1 MDCDGWSRLSCRNAD
16 WRNNDALVAFSCLG
30 ANDQRS
36 DHWLVI
42 VHSSKLRLN
51 LRHPRKAHRSGD
63 QKRSAGFSPIAL
75 NSSRYKQLMPCWK
88 ILIAGS
94 SAKKSTARALS
105 KKLTASGIDNYVKQA
120 GKYVGAD
127 PRIDRMCNNAAQQ
140 VPDSPYAIAQTS
152 NGGVLVRIPVREPTL
167 QHLIERYDQTL
178 REQDRYG
185 YELWMEKLP
194 VETVDA
200 ARAGQNFQVLALR
213 QGAEPQ
219 SCSVEHF
226 VLAEEGVSV
235 GYPDEVDGKK
245 PALPV
250 ARAQVYAFLSC
261 LQPFSTSES
270 SSPPKLASSNL
281 AMGSTKLS
289 NPIGS
294 RRRHKL
300 GVMPRSSPV
309 AARRCSCSD
318 PIVKGVSSDGLN
330 QAVHQRGQ
338 QSVPEKILIF
348 G

>member
-1 MDCDGWSRLSCRNAD
+1 MWMLLLLSL
-16 WRNNDALVAFSCLG
+16 ALAQEATLTSARQSLAGDRSLKQIG
-30 ANDQRS
+30 AEPNITAEYEDSTAPVIENTQR
-36 DHWLVI
+36 WV
-42 VHSSKLRLN
+42 
-51 LRHPRKAHRSGD
+51 
-63 QKRSAGFSPIAL
+63 SPIAL

-88 ILIAGS
+88 NPDCWQQREKVHGACS
-94 SAKKSTARALS
+94 VQ
-105 KKLTASGIDNYVKQA
+105 KLTASGIDNYVKQA

-185 YELWMEKLP
+185 YELWMETLP

-235 GYPDEVDGKK
+235 GYPMKWMARS

-250 ARAQVYAFLSC
+250 A
-261 LQPFSTSES
+261 P
-270 SSPPKLASSNL
+270 
-281 AMGSTKLS
+281 STKF
-289 NPIGS
+289 
-294 RRRHKL
+294 
-300 GVMPRSSPV
+300 MP
-309 AARRCSCSD
+309 
-318 PIVKGVSSDGLN
+318 
-330 QAVHQRGQ
+330 
-338 QSVPEKILIF
+338 F
-348 G
+348 